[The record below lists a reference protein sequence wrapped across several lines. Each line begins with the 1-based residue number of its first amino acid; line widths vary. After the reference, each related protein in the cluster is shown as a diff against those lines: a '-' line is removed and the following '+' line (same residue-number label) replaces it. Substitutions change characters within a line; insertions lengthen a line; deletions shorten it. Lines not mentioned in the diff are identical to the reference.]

1 MGDHVAVD
9 IGELVASRATEAAGL
24 ASGKEEAEALIG
36 MVECRIC
43 QEEDLAK
50 NLESPCACSGSLKI
64 INSKISTTDANIRN
78 QKHTSLILNLGPLLE
93 QSSRQLDMIYFYSV
107 TLSIQYAHRECVQR
121 WCNEKGDISCEICHE
136 VFSCF
141 FFSSASTYY
150 EFLFSVVQSYKP
162 GYTAPPQLHHDETT
176 IEISGGDWTIS
187 GNRLD
192 LRDPR
197 ILAMAA
203 AQHRLLEDEYDEYTA
218 TNKNAAAFCRSIF
231 LILFLLRAAGFLLPC
246 YIMAWAISI
255 MQRQRQRQEEGMLL
269 PTEVAIILHR
279 NGRTMQFAVAPPE
292 SPTSPQSEP
301 NQ

>member
-50 NLESPCACSGSLKI
+50 NLESPCACSGSLK
-64 INSKISTTDANIRN
+64 
-78 QKHTSLILNLGPLLE
+78 
-93 QSSRQLDMIYFYSV
+93 
-107 TLSIQYAHRECVQR
+107 
-121 WCNEKGDISCEICHE
+121 
-136 VFSCF
+136 
-141 FFSSASTYY
+141 
-150 EFLFSVVQSYKP
+150 SYKP
-162 GYTAPPQLHHDETT
+162 GYTAPPQVHHDETT

-218 TNKNAAAFCRSIF
+218 TNNNAAAFCRSIF
-231 LILFLLRAAGFLLPC
+231 LILMALLLLRHTLTITNSDDEDDASAIFSLDFCCLVTSWLGLLVSCSVKDRDRKKEC
-246 YIMAWAISI
+246 YYRQKWQSFFTEMEEQCNLLSRHLNLLLRLNLNQTNRIHQQQAIS
-255 MQRQRQRQEEGMLL
+255 
-269 PTEVAIILHR
+269 
-279 NGRTMQFAVAPPE
+279 
-292 SPTSPQSEP
+292 
-301 NQ
+301 